1 MNLRR
6 ESEKLVR
13 RAGTSLMPVIVE
25 RSGEA
30 LVELLLND
38 TYVVLQRVGE
48 DMHVAHPIR
57 FLNAV
62 GIKHL
67 MVIEA
72 SSELDT
78 LALQVITAAAK
89 FGFELISEPQMFYRD
104 TFPYRMTFM
113 FESSAAST
121 IFTLTLNVNLEV

>member
-1 MNLRR
+1 MRLRS

-13 RAGTSLMPVIVE
+13 RHRKVLYPVVVE
-25 RSGEA
+25 RSNEA
-30 LVELLLND
+30 LVELSLD
-38 TYVVLQRVGE
+38 ETYVILQRVGE
-48 DMHVAHPIR
+48 DMHVANPIR

-78 LALQVITAAAK
+78 LALQVVTACAM
-89 FGFELISEPQMFYRD
+89 FGLELISEPQMFYHD

-113 FESSAAST
+113 FESQAAST
-121 IFTLTLNVNLEV
+121 IFTLTLNVKLEV

>member
-1 MNLRR
+1 MRLRR

-13 RAGTSLMPVIVE
+13 RAGKVLYPVVVE

-30 LVELLLND
+30 LVELMLD
-38 TYVVLQRVGE
+38 GTYVVLQRVGE
-48 DMHVAHPIR
+48 DMHVACPIR

-78 LALQVITAAAK
+78 LALQVVTATAK
-89 FGFELISEPQMFYRD
+89 FGLELISEPQMFYHD

-113 FESSAAST
+113 FESTAASI
-121 IFTLTLNVNLEV
+121 IFTLTLNVKLEV